1 MRNTGRGAV
10 NSGHVEEEWEVFIV
24 AVLEAKMLLAAP
36 AQCRCQRRV
45 ADRAGFGEIHGDK
58 RLYR

>member
-10 NSGHVEEEWEVFIV
+10 NSGHVEEGVGSIIV
-24 AVLEAKMLLAAP
+24 VLLEAKMLLAAP
-36 AQCRCQRRV
+36 AQRRCQRRV